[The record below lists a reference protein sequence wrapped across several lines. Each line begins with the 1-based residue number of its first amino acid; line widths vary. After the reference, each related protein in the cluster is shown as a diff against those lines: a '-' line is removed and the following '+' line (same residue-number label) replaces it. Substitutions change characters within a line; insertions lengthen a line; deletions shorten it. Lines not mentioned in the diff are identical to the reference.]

1 MDKPYHT
8 QMTVKGIQ
16 SSLHFHLC
24 EISWFFDFAKI
35 KLSQLF
41 LFKDVRSTKGRKFL
55 AHLTKKP
62 SFNFKV

>member
-1 MDKPYHT
+1 
-8 QMTVKGIQ
+8 MTVKGIQ

-24 EISWFFDFAKI
+24 EISLFLDFAKI

-55 AHLTKKP
+55 AE
-62 SFNFKV
+62 KVLLQL